1 MELGITKLRSEG
13 NARSPRSSAEPKAA
27 AQAQAG
33 VSPPHRAQNRRALGT
48 PAAVPQEPEDP
59 CAQPGAP
66 PPHRTQ
72 NRRALGTPAAAV
84 HNHFTEH
91 GNSGSAFNLQSA
103 ISIILIAALIVPNG
117 WAQTPAPQ
125 PQAPK
130 GGQGLYRLR
139 VESEL
144 VLVNVVV
151 RDKQGK
157 PVTGLTRDDFTLLED
172 GKAQRVS
179 SFDFENLE
187 TAPLIAGGPS
197 QQATNG
203 PAGKTKP
210 ILTAKDADEAL
221 SNKRV
226 IVLFFDLSSMG
237 PDEIERS
244 VQAAKKYVQDKMTS
258 ADLIAIVS
266 LASSLRLDQDFTGDQ
281 ARLLHVLNRFS

>member
-13 NARSPRSSAEPKAA
+13 NARSP
-27 AQAQAG
+27 
-33 VSPPHRAQNRRALGT
+33 HAQNRRVLGT
-48 PAAVPQEPEDP
+48 PAPVPQEPEDP

-103 ISIILIAALIVPNG
+103 VSIILIAALIVPNG
-117 WAQTPAPQ
+117 WAQTPALQ

-179 SFDFENLE
+179 SFDFENLDTTPL
-187 TAPLIAGGPS
+187 TAGAGPS
-197 QQATNG
+197 
-203 PAGKTKP
+203 
-210 ILTAKDADEAL
+210 
-221 SNKRV
+221 
-226 IVLFFDLSSMG
+226 
-237 PDEIERS
+237 
-244 VQAAKKYVQDKMTS
+244 
-258 ADLIAIVS
+258 
-266 LASSLRLDQDFTGDQ
+266 
-281 ARLLHVLNRFS
+281 